1 MIRYLLDSDHISF
14 FLRGDAVTQN
24 RLREEIKVTGIS
36 IISVQE
42 VFNGWVSLLNRSD
55 NEINRIRSYE
65 NFYAAMMFF
74 KSMPVLNY
82 DNSAS
87 QIYRQ
92 LIQDNSELGKRR
104 LEKDIRIASIALSLD
119 ATIATIVTRNY
130 RDFSLVPGL
139 KIVDWSV

>member
-14 FLRGDAVTQN
+14 FLRGDAVIQS
-24 RLREEIKVTGIS
+24 RLRQEIEVTGIS

-65 NFYAAMMFF
+65 QFYAAMMFF

-92 LIQDNSELGKRR
+92 LIDRK
-104 LEKDIRIASIALSLD
+104 
-119 ATIATIVTRNY
+119 
-130 RDFSLVPGL
+130 
-139 KIVDWSV
+139 SVV

>member
-14 FLRGDAVTQN
+14 FLRGDAVIKS
-24 RLREEIKVTGIS
+24 RLRQEIEVTGIS

-92 LIQDNSELGKRR
+92 LIQDDRELGKRR
-104 LEKDIRIASIALSLD
+104 LEKDIRIAS
-119 ATIATIVTRNY
+119 T
-130 RDFSLVPGL
+130 FSQFSIILNQLPINL
-139 KIVDWSV
+139 AC

>member
-1 MIRYLLDSDHISF
+1 MCSSD
-14 FLRGDAVTQN
+14 L
-24 RLREEIKVTGIS
+24 
-36 IISVQE
+36 
-42 VFNGWVSLLNRSD
+42 
-55 NEINRIRSYE
+55 
-65 NFYAAMMFF
+65 F

-92 LIQDNSELGKRR
+92 LIQDDRELGKRR

-119 ATIATIVTRNY
+119 ATIVTRNY